1 MSMDYC
7 VYVGPYI
14 EFPNVEIPIQ
24 IVTNTYSICDNPTC
38 SKQSKSQDG
47 NFCKYCGKERVIVK
61 KEEKIKVPI
70 YRFLEDVESRW
81 KYDSDNCTL
90 IVMAVNA
97 ATRSFY
103 FDIKYDDV
111 AQDLSNINA
120 NEAILEIKNEF
131 SEQVSKLENIFKS
144 KAIFKWGI
152 VSVVS

>member
-1 MSMDYC
+1 MKNKKK
-7 VYVGPYI
+7 I
-14 EFPNVEIPIQ
+14 I
-24 IVTNTYSICDNPTC
+24 
-38 SKQSKSQDG
+38 
-47 NFCKYCGKERVIVK
+47 K